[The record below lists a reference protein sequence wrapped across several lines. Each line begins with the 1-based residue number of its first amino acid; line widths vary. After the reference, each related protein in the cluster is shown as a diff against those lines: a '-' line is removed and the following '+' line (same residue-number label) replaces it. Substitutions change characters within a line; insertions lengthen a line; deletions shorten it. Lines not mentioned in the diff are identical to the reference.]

1 MASGNCVS
9 ADEHMHLT
17 KGTQNIRE
25 LDDQPP
31 GLNSAFLTMRPRPH
45 EHF

>member
-9 ADEHMHLT
+9 ADKHMYLT
-17 KGTQNIRE
+17 KGTQNVGE
-25 LDDQPP
+25 LNDQLP
-31 GLNSAFLTMRPRPH
+31 GLDSTFLTMRLRPH